1 MTSVAPFNVHLIDD
15 DERVLA
21 TLSRLLSLAGYEV
34 SSYATAEAFLT
45 AHDPEAPGCAIVDL
59 SLPGK
64 DGFAVQQAL
73 SSDSGGP
80 PVIFLTGQGDI
91 PASVRAMKGG
101 AIDFLV
107 KPVDAETLLAA
118 IRQAESVDAA
128 RRQRQGEKDSIQA
141 CIDKLTPRER
151 QVLDG
156 VVAGRL
162 NKQIAG
168 DLGTV
173 EKTIKVHRGRMM
185 TKMGA
190 RTLADLVKMV
200 EHLRD

>member
-1 MTSVAPFNVHLIDD
+1 MTRDAPFHVHLIDD

-21 TLSRLLSLAGYEV
+21 TLSRLLVLAGYGV
-34 SSYATAEAFLT
+34 SSYATAEAFLI

-73 SSDSGGP
+73 SSDSGGR
-80 PVIFLTGQGDI
+80 PVIFLTGHGDI
-91 PASVRAMKGG
+91 PTSVRAMKGG
-101 AIDFLV
+101 AVDFLV
-107 KPVDAETLLAA
+107 KPVDADTLLAA
-118 IRQAESVDAA
+118 IHQAESVDAA
-128 RRQRQGEKDSIQA
+128 RRQRQGEKDSIRA

-190 RTLADLVKMV
+190 RTLAELVKMV